1 MKLGNKLKGLRVE
14 KGLSTIQVADMLDVS
29 ESTYRRYEADKSFP
43 DVFILDK
50 IAKIYDKNLIDLL
63 PEGMTIINNNNGE
76 YSNNAGYIVNQY
88 LSEKL
93 TEQYEVRLAEKDK
106 QIEELRE
113 MINRLM
119 AKK

>member
-1 MKLGNKLKGLRVE
+1 MNIGQKLKGMRIE
-14 KGLSTIQVADMLDVS
+14 KGFSTIEIAERLDIS

-50 IAKIYDKNLIDLL
+50 IAKIYNKTLNDLL
-63 PEGMTIINNNNGE
+63 PEGMTVINNNNGE

-93 TEQYEVRLAEKDK
+93 IEQYEERLKEKDD
-106 QIEELRE
+106 QIALLKSLLE
-113 MINRLM
+113 
-119 AKK
+119 KK